1 MAKITVLGS
10 GGWGIALALT
20 ANYCGHEVTL
30 WSPFENEVNTLLADR
45 ESKKLLSGIK
55 IPESI
60 GITTD
65 IGVAEDSLITIIATP
80 SVAVRSAAQ
89 RLADVPNHGIVVNVS
104 KGIENNTLKRLSQ
117 IIRSELPDDR
127 IAVLSGP
134 SHAEEVA
141 RRVPTSL
148 VVSSKSAAAASIVQD
163 VFTCDFL
170 RVYTNHDIVGVEIGG
185 ALKNI
190 IAICAGICDGL
201 GHGDNT
207 KAALIT
213 RGLAEMANLG
223 VCMGADERTF
233 MGLSG
238 MGDLIVTCTSQH
250 SRNNRF
256 GKMVGEGANVNDA
269 LEAVGTVEGYYA
281 TLTAYQL
288 GKKYG
293 VELPIINACYEI
305 LYNGGTAVDAVK
317 DLMLR
322 PKRAE
327 R

>member
-1 MAKITVLGS
+1 MAKVTVLGS

-20 ANYCGHEVTL
+20 AHHCGHQVAL
-30 WSPFENEVNTLLADR
+30 WSPFEQEVNTLLADR
-45 ESKKLLSGIK
+45 ESKKLLAGIK
-55 IPESI
+55 IPEDI
-60 GITTD
+60 VITTD
-65 IGVAEDSLITIIATP
+65 INIAEESLITIVATP
-80 SVAVRSAAQ
+80 SVAVRSTAQ
-89 RLADVPNHGIVVNVS
+89 KLADVQNHGIVVNVS
-104 KGIENNTLKRLSQ
+104 KGIESDSLKRLSQ
-117 IIRSELPDDR
+117 LIRSELPNDK
-127 IAVLSGP
+127 IAILSGP

-141 RRVPTSL
+141 RKVPTSL
-148 VVSSKSAAAASIVQD
+148 VVSSKSFTAASIVQD
-163 VFTCDFL
+163 VLSCNFL
-170 RVYTNHDIVGVEIGG
+170 RIYTTDDLVGVELGG
-185 ALKNI
+185 ALKNV

-238 MGDLIVTCTSQH
+238 IGDLVVTCTSLH

-256 GKMVGEGANVNDA
+256 GKLVGEGVSVKEA
-269 LEAVGTVEGYYA
+269 LERVGTVEGYYA
-281 TLTAYQL
+281 TLTAHQL
-288 GKKYG
+288 GQKYG
-293 VELPIINACYEI
+293 VELPIIDACYEI
-305 LYNGGTAVDAVK
+305 LYNNGDPAYAVK
-317 DLMLR
+317 DLMQR